1 MALDKVGFI
10 ILRHV
15 NSSQTNEYWKLAY
28 QSIRQIYQ
36 NPIVIIDDNSNKDF
50 LYEKD
55 IVLNNCIIVES
66 EFPKRGEILPYYYFF
81 KNHYFEKAVIIH
93 DSVFI
98 KKFIDFESMPRVS
111 FFWNF
116 KHTWDKPRDEITLL
130 HYMCKSLNNDYFP
143 ELLYLYSNPDYWQG
157 CFGAISVIDHSYLVH
172 LQKKYNFL
180 ELINHIDNRILR
192 MAIERILGL
201 ICCHDDPN
209 FINIKPYAEDIH
221 GYILYLSNNRTSY
234 EYSFDMYLEDIQ
246 YKREKDA
253 SIIKIFTGR

>member
-1 MALDKVGFI
+1 MIKKDFGFI

-36 NPIVIIDDNSNKDF
+36 NLIVIIDDNSNKDF
-50 LYEKD
+50 LNEKD
-55 IVLNNCIIVES
+55 IVLTNCIIVEG
-66 EFPKRGEILPYYYFF
+66 EFPKRGEILPYYYFY

-98 KKFIDFESMPRVS
+98 KKFIDFENMQRVV

-116 KHTWDKPRDEITLL
+116 EHKWDKPKDEIPLL
-130 HYMCKSLNNDYFP
+130 HYMCKSLNNDFFS
-143 ELLYLYSNPDYWQG
+143 ELFDLHSNPDKWQG
-157 CFGAISVIDHSYLVH
+157 SFGAISVIDHSYLVH
-172 LQKKYNFL
+172 LQNKYNFL
-180 ELINHIDNRILR
+180 ELINHIDTRILR

-201 ICCHDDPN
+201 ICCHDDPSFVN
-209 FINIKPYAEDIH
+209 VKPLAEDIH

-246 YKREKDA
+246 NNRQKDA